1 MAGDAGQPPVD
12 HLRLT
17 ERPEHDVVRLDVA
30 VENTAAVGIL
40 DRLTG
45 IDEVPE
51 ELAEAEHPPGRRHLA
66 GGGMMIADRP
76 CERAAGDQPHHLE
89 QPPPR
94 ILPDVVDRRDVGML
108 ERRPGPDFLEKGG
121 PVPRVVG
128 VAIGELL
135 QKHLAAELEIA
146 GDEHLPHPPALLRPQ
161 HPIARSPGGVAG
173 QRDRGARLVPLGAG
187 RCRRAGRGG
196 QAAAEYRGELRRD
209 QPLGVEIGEA
219 LLHIPLMLLE
229 MPGHD
234 ILDDL
239 PRPWVDRL
247 LRDEDLGDRARRLPD
262 PLGDRGRQLVAR
274 DVVEVDREDRTQK
287 ASGWVGRHGCTS
299 GKRSIDDRRGGI
311 PPANATERLPPVR
324 TARHP
329 DRMAS
334 FYQSASAAGGAPTS
348 PSTAS
353 PPGTATLA
361 SADRQAL
368 GDRSALTFPPARRHS
383 GEVFAMVLKRLVC

>member
-1 MAGDAGQPPVD
+1 
-12 HLRLT
+12 
-17 ERPEHDVVRLDVA
+17 
-30 VENTAAVGIL
+30 
-40 DRLTG
+40 
-45 IDEVPE
+45 
-51 ELAEAEHPPGRRHLA
+51 
-66 GGGMMIADRP
+66 MIADRP
-76 CERAAGDQPHHLE
+76 GERAAGDQPHHLE

-94 ILPDVVDRRDVGML
+94 ILPEVVDRRDIGML

-135 QKHLAAELEIA
+135 EKHLAAELEIA

-161 HPIARSPGGVAG
+161 HPVARAAGGVAG
-173 QRDRGARLVPLGAG
+173 QRNQSAFLVPRGTG

-196 QAAAEYRGELRRD
+196 EPIAELRGELRRD
-209 QPLGVEIGEA
+209 QPFGIEIGEA
-219 LLHIPLMLLE
+219 RLQISLMLLE

-239 PRPWVDRL
+239 PRLWVDRL

-287 ASGWVGRHGCTS
+287 AWGWVGRHGCTS
-299 GKRSIDDRRGGI
+299 GKRSIDDRRGGTSAHQRHGKI
-311 PPANATERLPPVR
+311 TPRADRSSPRYHGVFLSVGVR
-324 TARHP
+324 RRGRP
-329 DRMAS
+329 DVPLH
-334 FYQSASAAGGAPTS
+334 GP
-348 PSTAS
+348 